1 MRWMQIRRKCYVC
14 GMPLT
19 DFNMPLGP
27 HTVAGA
33 DAVAGGGEGDDDQRS
48 HGQLVVKPHIR
59 SSSYSTTYVASI
71 CISIIFVE
79 NT

>member
-33 DAVAGGGEGDDDQRS
+33 DAVAGGGEGDDDP
-48 HGQLVVKPHIR
+48 G
-59 SSSYSTTYVASI
+59 
-71 CISIIFVE
+71 E
-79 NT
+79 